1 MKPNIAKFGI
11 IFIFVAFVYAYRRM
25 PRFGDNLRNIR
36 ERQGLTQED
45 LARRLG
51 YARPATISI
60 LESRD
65 QIPTPKTIVK
75 LATGLVCPPSELL
88 LGVVTPYD
96 ALRGSIEPTGPAAA
110 GVMTLRDD
118 YEKRLLRTYRTFSP
132 ERKAEVL
139 EYVLFVAR
147 LVRRHPAP
155 HMPAHEPSEPER
167 SSGAPTDRGA
177 PGESTGGPAGNVAAA
192 TAKPRTRRR
201 RSGDHR

>member
-1 MKPNIAKFGI
+1 MLAG
-11 IFIFVAFVYAYRRM
+11 AM
-25 PRFGDNLRNIR
+25 PRFGDNLRTLR

-51 YARPATISI
+51 FARPTPISI
-60 LESRD
+60 WETGT

-75 LATGLVCPPSELL
+75 LATGLVCTPSDLL

-110 GVMTLRDD
+110 GGIVLRDD
-118 YEKRLLRTYRTFSP
+118 EKRLLRTYRTLSP
-132 ERKAEVL
+132 DRRAEVL

-147 LVRRHPAP
+147 LIRRHLAP
-155 HMPAHEPSEPER
+155 HTTARAPSESER
-167 SSGAPTDRGA
+167 SSGAPTDRGT
-177 PGESTGGPAGNVAAA
+177 PGESAGGPGGIVAGA
-192 TAKPRTRRR
+192 TAKPRSRRR